1 MVHAAYIEQYKLTK
15 QKNRLTVQQIYKIM
29 CTWKKNMNERKLIL
43 MCILICWYLQAP
55 LGLAGHFSKYKEASK
70 LTMIDF

>member
-1 MVHAAYIEQYKLTK
+1 MYNKF
-15 QKNRLTVQQIYKIM
+15 
-29 CTWKKNMNERKLIL
+29 KKSCLPEKKTMTERKVIL
-43 MCILICWYLQAP
+43 MCILICSYLQAP